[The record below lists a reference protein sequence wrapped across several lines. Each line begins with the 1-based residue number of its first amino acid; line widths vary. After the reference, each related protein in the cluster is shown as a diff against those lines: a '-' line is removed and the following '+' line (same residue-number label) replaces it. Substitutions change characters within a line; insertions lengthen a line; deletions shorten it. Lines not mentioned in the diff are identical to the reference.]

1 MGTRAAAFSAKIKS
15 LRETQQKVSLG
26 LVPTPTGSDLS
37 TSYRWFST
45 TLLSI
50 LKDVP
55 GLPYH
60 MIRSPELDSERL
72 SLYPILDYRELYETV
87 YDFMPDLHLVTSS
100 TYTCGKSLLTLLAS
114 LFPFMDRSTVSELLF
129 NLTELVD
136 LLPVSLCHETVDV
149 LCDHILPFIL
159 GDSQAACQDYIP
171 ALLQTVLQKSP
182 HDTAV
187 HRKLMECIMTYKQ
200 EVEKHLIIYQQFH
213 LDYFRST
220 LICCT

>member
-1 MGTRAAAFSAKIKS
+1 MRTQTNRETEWRLRLGLNSGLPSSAADQRRITGLSILKMGTRAAAFSAKIKS

-50 LKDVP
+50 LRDVP

-87 YDFMPDLHLVTSS
+87 YENIDEHEIDGDMLMKMEVPPTLKPPLDRACANTLYRFLLCPNCIRTSRCEK
-100 TYTCGKSLLTLLAS
+100 TRG
-114 LFPFMDRSTVSELLF
+114 R
-129 NLTELVD
+129 
-136 LLPVSLCHETVDV
+136 
-149 LCDHILPFIL
+149 
-159 GDSQAACQDYIP
+159 AA
-171 ALLQTVLQKSP
+171 AL
-182 HDTAV
+182 
-187 HRKLMECIMTYKQ
+187 
-200 EVEKHLIIYQQFH
+200 
-213 LDYFRST
+213 
-220 LICCT
+220 

>member
-1 MGTRAAAFSAKIKS
+1 MIFSLYKIKS
-15 LRETQQKVSLG
+15 LRESQQKVSLG
-26 LVPTPTGSDLS
+26 VVPSPTGSDLS

-45 TLLSI
+45 TLLNI
-50 LKDVP
+50 LRDVP

-60 MIRSPELDSERL
+60 MIRSPVLDSERL
-72 SLYPILDYRELYETV
+72 SLYPNLDYRELYDTL

-100 TYTCGKSLLTLLAS
+100 SYTCGKSLLNLLAS
-114 LFPFMDRSTVSELLF
+114 LFPFMDRNTVEEFLF
-129 NLTELVD
+129 NMTELVD

-159 GDSQAACQDYIP
+159 ADSQSPCRDYIP

-187 HRKLMECIMTYKQ
+187 QRKLMECVMTHKPQ
-200 EVEKHLIIYQQFH
+200 VSDINL
-213 LDYFRST
+213 R
-220 LICCT
+220 